1 MFSKVAIIGTGN
13 VGTWLFQTL
22 HNNNVEVVA
31 ISSRRIETLPPNFD
45 LYIFAV
51 KDDVY
56 EDILK
61 QITFRM
67 PHAVHTSG
75 SLSQNILAPYADKFG
90 VMYPYQSITK
100 AENTLNPYL
109 LKAPLVAEKEK
120 RRKGEEEK
128 GERRKED
135 ENGRISPS
143 NFEGVPEGRGSLY
156 INIPVCIEANTT
168 TFEEV
173 LYHWANEMFGNVY
186 KVNEKQRFAMHL
198 AAVFA
203 NNFTNA
209 MYGIAYDIFKENNL
223 DWSLILPLLENTLE
237 KVKHQNP
244 KECQTGPAKRGD
256 LSIMEKHCNAL
267 HNNDLK
273 ELYKQLSKIISKFS

>member
-1 MFSKVAIIGTGN
+1 MFTKVAIIGTGN

-31 ISSRRIETLPPNFD
+31 ISSRRIETLPPDFD

-56 EDILK
+56 EDVLK

-75 SLSQNILAPYADKFG
+75 SLSQNILAPYANKFG
-90 VMYPYQSITK
+90 VIYPYQSITK
-100 AENTLNPYL
+100 G
-109 LKAPLVAEKEK
+109 EKEK

-128 GERRKED
+128 GENSYGLTLLRSY
-135 ENGRISPS
+135 G
-143 NFEGVPEGRGSLY
+143 L
-156 INIPVCIEANTT
+156 IPVCIEANTT
-168 TFEEV
+168 AFEDI
-173 LYHWANEMFGNVY
+173 LFSWANSMFGNVH

-237 KVKHQNP
+237 RVKHQNP

-256 LSIMEKHCNAL
+256 VSIMEKHCNAL

-273 ELYKQLSKIISKFS
+273 ELYKQLSTIIQNTQSLNH

>member
-13 VGTWLFQTL
+13 VGTWLFHTL
-22 HNNNVEVVA
+22 HNNNVEVAA
-31 ISSRRIETLPPNFD
+31 ISSRKIETLPPNFD

-56 EDILK
+56 EEVLK

-75 SLSQNILAPYADKFG
+75 SLSQNLLAPYADKFG
-90 VMYPYQSITK
+90 VIYPYQSITK
-100 AENTLNPYL
+100 SEDTLNPYL
-109 LKAPLVAEKEK
+109 LIAPLVAEKEK

-128 GERRKED
+128 GDNSYGLTLLRSY
-135 ENGRISPS
+135 G
-143 NFEGVPEGRGSLY
+143 L
-156 INIPVCIEANTT
+156 IPVCIEANNT
-168 TFEEV
+168 TFEDM
-173 LYHWANEMFGNVY
+173 LFCWANEMFDNVH
-186 KVNEKQRFAMHL
+186 KVSEKQRFAMHL

-273 ELYKQLSKIISKFS
+273 ELYKLISTIISR

>member
-22 HNNNVEVVA
+22 HNNKVEVAA
-31 ISSRRIETLPPNFD
+31 ISSRKIETLPPNFD

-56 EDILK
+56 EDVLK
-61 QITFRM
+61 KITFRM

-75 SLSQNILAPYADKFG
+75 SLSQNILAPYADNFG
-90 VMYPYQSITK
+90 VIYPYQSITK

-109 LKAPLVAEKEK
+109 LIAPLVAEKEK
-120 RRKGEEEK
+120 RRKGEKEKRRKGEEEK
-128 GERRKED
+128 GE
-135 ENGRISPS
+135 ISYGLTLLRS
-143 NFEGVPEGRGSLY
+143 YGL
-156 INIPVCIEANTT
+156 IPVCIEASTT
-168 TFEEV
+168 TFEDI
-173 LYHWANEMFGNVY
+173 LYHWTNTMFDNVH
-186 KVNEKQRFAMHL
+186 KVSEKQRFAMHL

-209 MYGIAYDIFKENNL
+209 MYGIAYDIFKENSI
-223 DWSLILPLLENTLE
+223 DWSLIFPLLENTLE

-256 LSIMEKHCNAL
+256 ISIMEKHCNAL

-273 ELYKQLSKIISKFS
+273 ELYNLISEIISKFSLNL

>member
-1 MFSKVAIIGTGN
+1 MFTKVAIIGTGN

-31 ISSRRIETLPPNFD
+31 ISSRRIETLPPDFD

-56 EDILK
+56 EDVLK

-90 VMYPYQSITK
+90 VIYPYQSITNY
-100 AENTLNPYL
+100 EL
-109 LKAPLVAEKEK
+109 
-120 RRKGEEEK
+120 
-128 GERRKED
+128 
-135 ENGRISPS
+135 RIASC
-143 NFEGVPEGRGSLY
+143 EV
-156 INIPVCIEANTT
+156 PVCVEGSDNV
-168 TFEEV
+168 FDD
-173 LYHWANEMFGNVY
+173 LLFHWANSMFGNVH
-186 KVNEKQRFAMHL
+186 KVNENQRFAMHL
-198 AAVFA
+198 AAAFA
-203 NNFTNA
+203 NNFINA

-223 DWSLILPLLENTLE
+223 DWSLIFPLLENTLE

-256 LSIMEKHCNAL
+256 LSIMEKHCNTL
-267 HNNDLK
+267 NNEDLV
-273 ELYKQLSKIISKFS
+273 ELYKQLSKIIQNSQPQILTSSNHLITNL